1 MPNPYLTR
9 RMAYLAA
16 QDAAT
21 RNMRKHGRTFWSD
34 DDYLI
39 ACEEFE
45 RLWPEDEDA
54 AKAS

>member
-34 DDYLI
+34 EDYLI